1 MAPNQRNRRKRKSKI
16 SNKGGLSFGSIGV
29 QLSLVLLIL
38 FLVFFL
44 IAGKIISNITG
55 AILCMVSLS
64 ILSYFI
70 ATSPKKSRKRRRRP
84 KNKPAQDEP
93 QFYTALPSTVGL
105 TDIPEEFST
114 TDLKLPPRP
123 AKTVRHKR
131 EFVIYPNSVG
141 SGDYS
146 DSYIQINKN
155 TVLRLRGE
163 MVPQM
168 GTKFLPGSR
177 LPSFPSADEIAEAL
191 ENIAPNPLMA
201 EPAAEPVAVAAEP
214 VAIAAAAEPVA
225 IAAESV
231 AVAAEPVVA
240 AAESVAVAAE
250 PVVAAAEPVAVAA
263 EPLTAVPSQSSEEE
277 DEEMDFDMEW
287 D

>member
-201 EPAAEPVAVAAEP
+201 EPAAEPVAVAAE
-214 VAIAAAAEPVA
+214 
-225 IAAESV
+225 SV

-240 AAESVAVAAE
+240 AAEPVVAAAEPVVAAAE

>member
-191 ENIAPNPLMA
+191 ENIVPNPLLT
-201 EPAAEPVAVAAEP
+201 ESV
-214 VAIAAAAEPVA
+214 AAAAEPV
-225 IAAESV
+225 V
-231 AVAAEPVVA
+231 AQP
-240 AAESVAVAAE
+240 VAAE

-263 EPLTAVPSQSSEEE
+263 EPLAAVPSQSSDEE

>member
-1 MAPNQRNRRKRKSKI
+1 MAPNQRNRRKRKSKK

-38 FLVFFL
+38 FIVFFL

-55 AILCMVSLS
+55 AVLCMVSLS

-214 VAIAAAAEPVA
+214 VA
-225 IAAESV
+225 
-231 AVAAEPVVA
+231 VAAEPVVA

-250 PVVAAAEPVAVAA
+250 PVVAAA

>member
-1 MAPNQRNRRKRKSKI
+1 MTPNQRNRRKRKSKK

-29 QLSLVLLIL
+29 QLSLVFLIL
-38 FLVFFL
+38 FIVFFL

-55 AILCMVSLS
+55 AVLCMVSLS

-114 TDLKLPPRP
+114 TDVKLPPRP

-191 ENIAPNPLMA
+191 ENIVPNPLTA
-201 EPAAEPVAVAAEP
+201 EPVAAEPVAVAAEP
-214 VAIAAAAEPVA
+214 VL
-225 IAAESV
+225 
-231 AVAAEPVVA
+231 
-240 AAESVAVAAE
+240 
-250 PVVAAAEPVAVAA
+250 AAAEPVAVAA
-263 EPLTAVPSQSSEEE
+263 EPVVAVAEPVAVAAESVVAAVPSQSSDEE

>member
-1 MAPNQRNRRKRKSKI
+1 MAPNQRNRKKRKSKK

-38 FLVFFL
+38 FIVFFL

-55 AILCMVSLS
+55 AVLCMVSLS

-70 ATSPKKSRKRRRRP
+70 ATSPKKSRRRRRRP

-105 TDIPEEFST
+105 TEIPEEFST
-114 TDLKLPPRP
+114 TDVKLPPRP
-123 AKTVRHKR
+123 AKTVRHQR

-146 DSYIQINKN
+146 DSYIQINNN

-191 ENIAPNPLMA
+191 ENIVPNQLITESSA
-201 EPAAEPVAVAAEP
+201 EPVVAAAEPVALAAEPVVAAEPVAVAAEP
-214 VAIAAAAEPVA
+214 VAV
-225 IAAESV
+225 
-231 AVAAEPVVA
+231 
-240 AAESVAVAAE
+240 
-250 PVVAAAEPVAVAA
+250 AAEPVAVAA
-263 EPLTAVPSQSSEEE
+263 EPVAVAAEPVAVAAEPVAAVVPSQSSEE

>member
-84 KNKPAQDEP
+84 MSKPAQGEP

-114 TDLKLPPRP
+114 TDVKLPPRP

-168 GTKFLPGSR
+168 GTKS
-177 LPSFPSADEIAEAL
+177 L

-214 VAIAAAAEPVA
+214 VAVAAEPVA
-225 IAAESV
+225 VAAEPV

-240 AAESVAVAAE
+240 AAEPVAVAAEPVVAAAEPVVAAAE

>member
-1 MAPNQRNRRKRKSKI
+1 MAPNQRNRRKRKSKK

-38 FLVFFL
+38 FIVFFL

-55 AILCMVSLS
+55 AVLCMVSLS

-70 ATSPKKSRKRRRRP
+70 ATSSKKSRKRRRRP

-114 TDLKLPPRP
+114 TDVKLPPRP

-131 EFVIYPNSVG
+131 EFVIYPYSVG

-191 ENIAPNPLMA
+191 ENIVLNPLTT
-201 EPAAEPVAVAAEP
+201 EPVAEP
-214 VAIAAAAEPVA
+214 
-225 IAAESV
+225 
-231 AVAAEPVVA
+231 VAAEPVVA
-240 AAESVAVAAE
+240 AAEPVAAE

-263 EPLTAVPSQSSEEE
+263 EPLVAAVPSQSTDEE